1 MANKESKS
9 IEQLKAE
16 AEQAQMA
23 YEKAKREIAKKEFEE
38 AQRKKAEL
46 AAKKD
51 KRKKEVD
58 DAVKNAIELIK
69 AYNEDYGKYSI
80 TDHFNDLSFL
90 FGSKPWKFF
99 I

>member
-1 MANKESKS
+1 MANKEEKTL
-9 IEQLKAE
+9 EQLKAE
-16 AEQAQMA
+16 AELAQVA
-23 YEKAKREIAKKEFEE
+23 YETAKREAAKKEFEE

-46 AAKKD
+46 AAEKD

-80 TDHFNDLSFL
+80 ADHFNELSFL
-90 FGSKPWKFF
+90 FGSKPWRFF
-99 I
+99 L

>member
-1 MANKESKS
+1 MANKEEKTL
-9 IEQLKAE
+9 EQLKE
-16 AEQAQMA
+16 EFKQI
-23 YEKAKREIAKKEFEE
+23 EKEFNLRKEE
-38 AQRKKAEL
+38 LARKEIEEVERKKVEL

-58 DAVKNAIELIK
+58 DAVSKAIELIK

-80 TDHFNDLSFL
+80 TDHFNELSFL
-90 FGSKPWKFF
+90 FGSKPWRFF